1 MVVLSTASPYKFST
15 AVLTAIGADISGSE
29 YDRMERMQ
37 ALTGIPIPKNLS
49 ALREKPE
56 LHTGVISKDK
66 MLEFVLG
73 R

>member
-1 MVVLSTASPYKFST
+1 MVLSTASPYKFST
-15 AVLTAIGADISGSE
+15 AVLTAIGADTSGSE

-37 ALTGIPIPKNLS
+37 ALTGIPIPPALA
-49 ALREKPE
+49 ALRTKPE
-56 LHTGVISKDK
+56 RHTGVIPKEK